1 MFTAGADALL
11 GICGARVQAG
21 DGVCPARDIGG
32 FAAKEDGDKLIHP
45 SVGEEQVRRIRQ
57 QARRRDEGVFF
68 LAKEV
73 EERLT
78 DLGASHH
85 GVCVK
90 VGSVQ
95 RQGGVSQQ
103 RCGDS

>member
-1 MFTAGADALL
+1 MFTSGADALL
-11 GICGARVQAG
+11 SISGARVQGG
-21 DGVCPARDIGG
+21 DGVGPARDIRG
-32 FAAKEDGDKLIHP
+32 FAAEEDGDKLIHP

-68 LAKEV
+68 LAEKV

-90 VGSVQ
+90 KGSVK